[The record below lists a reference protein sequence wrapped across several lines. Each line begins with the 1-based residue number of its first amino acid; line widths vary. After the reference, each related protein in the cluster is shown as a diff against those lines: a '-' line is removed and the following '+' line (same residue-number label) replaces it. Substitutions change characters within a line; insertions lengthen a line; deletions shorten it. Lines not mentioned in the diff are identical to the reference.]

1 MVPAETVLLTGP
13 TGAGKTDLSHQLA
26 ERIGGEIVCADAF
39 QVYAGLP
46 ILTSQ
51 PSASQKRIV
60 PHHLFGCVSPTETY
74 DVGRYLRDALPLI
87 HEIIGRG
94 KVPIVVGGTGL
105 YVKAL
110 LGGLDVLPGNDPSL
124 REEFAKLPLSE
135 LVARLRGLDP
145 IAESMLDLAN
155 RRRVERAIEIVT
167 LTGKPLSESRR
178 GTPKPHKFLKALLIV
193 RDRATLNA
201 RIASNV
207 QSMFDHGVEKEV
219 ASLSEGKTGVTAAM
233 TLGLREIRALL
244 RGETTSIETKNA
256 MIVSTRRYAK
266 RQMTWFRNQHG
277 FAELNPDDF
286 PDITAAVTEIIRLLD
301 LCSVE

>member
-13 TGAGKTDLSHQLA
+13 TGAGKTDLSLQLA

-51 PSASQKRIV
+51 PSTSQKRIV
-60 PHHLFGCVSPTETY
+60 PHHLFGCVRPTETY

-124 REEFAKLPLSE
+124 REEFAKLTLSE
-135 LVARLRGLDP
+135 LVARLRSLDP
-145 IAESMLDLAN
+145 FAESMLDLAN